1 MYLNSDILT
10 QAIVLR
16 LKIRKNRLLDVLN
29 SCLNMVDIPE
39 HYPSKYMKHSSLT
52 HKIDKLNFNVINRQ
66 DNDSLNL
73 LLFGLMSLRPSII
86 NNKVLLELVSINK
99 NYKEEDKYSPILNP
113 NFLQGIPK
121 QSSTP
126 NINNF
131 FIKYCLKHK
140 AIAGVR
146 LEAKGRLTKRFTAS
160 RSLFK
165 LKWKGSLKNE
175 DSSHK
180 GLSAVMLRGYAK
192 SNVQY
197 SLISSITR
205 VGAYGVKSWV
215 SSK

>member
-1 MYLNSDILT
+1 MDTSKFFSL
-10 QAIVLR
+10 
-16 LKIRKNRLLDVLN
+16 
-29 SCLNMVDIPE
+29 
-39 HYPSKYMKHSSLT
+39 PSQKFS
-52 HKIDKLNFNVINRQ
+52 
-66 DNDSLNL
+66 
-73 LLFGLMSLRPSII
+73 
-86 NNKVLLELVSINK
+86 
-99 NYKEEDKYSPILNP
+99 
-113 NFLQGIPK
+113 
-121 QSSTP
+121 
-126 NINNF
+126 NNF